1 MSLFCMSMTKSL
13 SDEYDELVDAAPSLS
28 LPDSSANTHQ
38 HVTDDIIM
46 RMYMDIRL
54 LYSKY
59 VGKQYNSKTDVS
71 YMFNKL

>member
-38 HVTDDIIM
+38 HVTTS
-46 RMYMDIRL
+46 RL
-54 LYSKY
+54 RTHVFCIANVSA
-59 VGKQYNSKTDVS
+59 NSLTP
-71 YMFNKL
+71 KLT